1 MGLIDYK
8 YSNGVR
14 MNGRQIL
21 LDAIN
26 GKKPGRTPVVLFSAG
41 AWTFNSRGLTLS
53 QVIGHSNIM
62 AEAIIETFLRKAPS
76 DAVWVGSGFNN
87 LPVKALGG
95 SITYPGKGTPQV
107 SKYAVEEASDLDRM
121 DPSGLARDPDVP
133 SLWDTT
139 ALVRQ
144 GIGEKTLIGACGWGP
159 FTLAGQMYGTERL
172 MSGIYKDPASVQRVL
187 NFSVEA
193 SVVYY
198 RGFIE
203 KGAEI
208 ISIAEPLAS
217 GDMISRKHFERFVM
231 PAVRRFMDRLK
242 GLKAINLLHICG
254 NITNR
259 LDLIPDMGVD
269 VLSVDYKVDLKKVRE
284 AAGTRI
290 AFAGNVNPADILQA
304 GTADDVTDASHRC
317 IEAGGEDGNFI
328 LMPGCDI
335 PPTVPIGNI
344 RAFFDAP
351 LTYGRRN

>member
-1 MGLIDYK
+1 M
-8 YSNGVR
+8 S
-14 MNGRQIL
+14 GRQIL

-41 AWTFNSRGLTLS
+41 AWTFNSRGLALS
-53 QVIGHSNIM
+53 QVIGHPNLM

-95 SITYPGKGTPQV
+95 SMKYPERGTPQV
-107 SKYAVEEASDLDRM
+107 SKLALEETSDAERI
-121 DPSGLARDPDVP
+121 DPTSLARDPDVV

-139 ALVRQ
+139 ALVKG

-172 MSGIYKDPASVQRVL
+172 MSLIYKDPSSVGRVLDFSVKASV
-187 NFSVEA
+187 A
-193 SVVYY
+193 YY

-203 KGAEI
+203 QGAEI
-208 ISIAEPLAS
+208 ISIAEPIAS
-217 GDMISRKHFERFVM
+217 GDMISRAHFERFVL
-231 PAVRRFMDRLK
+231 PSVKAFMDRLK
-242 GLKAINLLHICG
+242 DLKALNLLHICG

-259 LDLIPDMGVD
+259 LELIPDMGVD
-269 VLSVDYKVDLKKVRE
+269 VLSVDYKVDLKKVKE
-284 AAGTRI
+284 AVGTRI
-290 AFAGNVNPADILQA
+290 AFAGNVNPADVLQA
-304 GTADDVTDASHRC
+304 GTAGDVTAASRRC
-317 IEAGGEDGNFI
+317 IEDGGEDGNFI

-335 PPTVPIGNI
+335 PPGVPTGNI
-344 RAFFDAP
+344 RAFFNAP